1 MVIFKDSNTLAYF
14 PEKKFYEIVHRM
26 NERQGDESESI
37 RVKRGFLNNDGEGRT
52 ERRDKVNF

>member
-1 MVIFKDSNTLAYF
+1 
-14 PEKKFYEIVHRM
+14 M

-52 ERRDKVNF
+52 ERGKER